1 MSIFTYQALNGKGQ
15 RIKGSVEALDRREI
29 RSLLRKD
36 GFYPI
41 RIAEGMEE
49 VSSPVV
55 TFRPRV
61 RGEELTM
68 FFREL
73 STLVSA
79 HLPLIEALDAV
90 TSSLKSGYLKK
101 VVSEIRKQVF
111 EGKSF
116 SSALENEKSNLFSPI
131 FVQMVR
137 AAERS
142 GSLDIVLSR
151 FADFQEKSLETRNKI
166 ISILTY
172 PIVMTVVGIAV
183 LFFLFTFVIP
193 TLTRVFAEA
202 DLHLPLFTTILLNL
216 SGFFQRYWLLIIF
229 LLTLFIFS
237 IRRYI
242 RTSSGSMQWDSFKLR
257 VPFFANILRKAD
269 VANFSRTLAA
279 LLSGGVDL
287 LASFVILKGIVRSKI
302 FAKNIERARENLGK
316 GIPLSRTLAQG
327 KFFPSSALALINA
340 GEKSGE
346 MEMMLTKIADLYEKE
361 VETKTMRMVSL
372 LEPIMILLMGVI
384 IGFLVLAIL
393 LPIFELSQSI
403 H

>member
-1 MSIFTYQALNGKGQ
+1 MTTFSYQALNGKGR
-15 RIKGSVEALDRREI
+15 RISGSVEALDRRELQ
-29 RSLLRKD
+29 LLLGKD

-41 RIAEGMEE
+41 RIVEGREE
-49 VSSPVV
+49 VSSPIVS
-55 TFRPRV
+55 FRSRV
-61 RGEELTM
+61 KGEELTM

-79 HLPLIEALDAV
+79 HLPLVEALDAV
-90 TSSLKSGYLKK
+90 TSSLRNPYLKK
-101 VVSEIRKQVF
+101 VVSRIRKEVS

-116 SSALENEKSNLFSPI
+116 SSALENERSNLFSPI

-137 AAERS
+137 AAEKS
-142 GSLDIVLSR
+142 GGLDIVLSQ
-151 FADFQEKSLETRNKI
+151 FADFQERALELKNRI
-166 ISILTY
+166 LSILTY
-172 PIVMTVVGIAV
+172 PIMMTLVGIAV
-183 LFFLFTFVIP
+183 LFFLFTFVVP
-193 TLTRVFAEA
+193 TLTKVFTESN
-202 DLHLPLFTTILLNL
+202 LHLPLFTAILLNL
-216 SGFFQRYWLLIIF
+216 SAFFQGYWFLIIF
-229 LLTLFIFS
+229 LLAILIFS
-237 IRRYI
+237 TRRYI
-242 RTSSGSMQWDSFKLR
+242 RTSSGSLKWDSLKLR
-257 VPFFANILRKAD
+257 LPFFANILRKAD

-287 LASFVILKGIVRSKI
+287 LTSFAILKGIVRSKI
-302 FAKNIERARENLGK
+302 FVRSIERAREDLGK
-316 GIPLSRTLAQG
+316 GIPLSRTLARG
-327 KFFPSSALALINA
+327 NFFPSAALALISA

-393 LPIFELSQSI
+393 LPIFEISQSI